1 MDGWITCDFTF
12 FSTVFQ
18 SYQDDGRFITKG
30 CVLWNSV
37 YVEKISTRA
46 GSYSQPYVPH
56 RLIIDPSISEDC
68 FLTEYI

>member
-1 MDGWITCDFTF
+1 M
-12 FSTVFQ
+12 
-18 SYQDDGRFITKG
+18 KG
-30 CVLWNSV
+30 CMLWNSV